1 MEYYDY
7 TQPFAS
13 RRSPVM
19 GMRGAV
25 ATSHPLAAQ
34 AGLRMLLA
42 GGNAVDAA
50 IATAAALVVLEP
62 TSCGLGGDAFA
73 IVWDD
78 GEMHGLNASGRAPE
92 ALSAEAFRRAGMA
105 KMPTEGWAP
114 VTVPGVVSA
123 WSALSRRFGSL
134 PFREVMAPAIEYARE
149 GAPVPPVI
157 AGYWSAAQKR
167 FGGRG
172 GVFEE
177 FGRTFLPG
185 GRAPLPGEVYRNPE
199 LATTLQSIAESH
211 GESFYR
217 GSLARAIAVHSEATG
232 GFVALRDLAEHLPEW
247 VEPVKARYR
256 GFEVWEI
263 PPNGQGIVALMALNV
278 MEGFDLAAAPR
289 LAPESFHVII
299 EALRLAFADAHAYV
313 GDPRAVA
320 VPVHELL
327 SPEYAAARR
336 AQISLSGAMADVA
349 PGRLSGKQETWEPR
363 DGDTVYLC
371 AADWEGMM
379 VSYIQSNYMGFG
391 SGVVVPGTGI
401 SMQNRGAGFSLEE
414 GHPNELA
421 PGRRPFHTII
431 PGFLTQSGVP
441 LAAFGVMGGDMQPQ
455 GHVQVISSIIDHS
468 LNPQAAIDCPR
479 VRVVGADGVLAEPE
493 VGADTI
499 AALRRLGHNI
509 RAEEGRAGFGGGQMV
524 WRNPDTGVL
533 IAGSE
538 PRKDGCAV
546 AI

>member
-73 IVWDD
+73 IVWDS

-92 ALSAEAFRRAGMA
+92 GLSADEFRRVGLT

-134 PFREVMAPAIEYARE
+134 PFRDVIAPAVEYARE

-157 AGYWSAAQKR
+157 ASYWSAAQKR

-172 GVFEE
+172 GLFAELE
-177 FGRTFLPG
+177 SAFLPG
-185 GRAPLPGEVYRNPE
+185 GRAPHPGEVYRNPD
-199 LATTLQSIAESH
+199 LAATLESIAESR

-217 GSLARAIAVHSEATG
+217 GNLARAMAAYSESTG
-232 GFVALRDLAEHLPEW
+232 GYLTLRDLAEHLPEW
-247 VEPVKARYR
+247 VQPVKARYR
-256 GFEVWEI
+256 GFDVWEI
-263 PPNGQGIVALMALNV
+263 PPNGQGIVALMALNI
-278 MEGFDLAAAPR
+278 MEGFDLGDLPR
-289 LAPESFHVII
+289 LAPESLHVII
-299 EALRLAFADAHAYV
+299 EAIRLAFADAHARV
-313 GDPRAVA
+313 GDPRVVT
-320 VPVHELL
+320 VPVDELL

-336 AQISLSGAMADVA
+336 AQISMSHAMTTVA
-349 PGRLSGKQETWEPR
+349 LGRLSGKQEMWRPS
-363 DGDTVYLC
+363 DGDTVYLST
-371 AADWEGMM
+371 ADWEGMM

-431 PGFLTQSGVP
+431 PGLLTQSGIP

-493 VGADTI
+493 VGADTV
-499 AALRRLGHNI
+499 AALRRLGHDI
-509 RAEEGRAGFGGGQMV
+509 RFEEGRAGFGGGQMV
-524 WRNPDTGVL
+524 WRDPDTGVL

>member
-7 TQPFAS
+7 TQPFVS

-34 AGLRMLLA
+34 AGMRMLLA

-73 IVWDD
+73 IVWDS
-78 GEMHGLNASGRAPE
+78 GRMHGLNASGRAPE
-92 ALSAEAFRRAGMA
+92 GLSADAFRRAGMT
-105 KMPTEGWAP
+105 KVPTEGWAP
-114 VTVPGVVSA
+114 VTTPGVVSA
-123 WSALSRRFGSL
+123 WSALSRRFGCL
-134 PFREVMAPAIEYARE
+134 PFREVIAPAVEYARE

-157 AGYWSAAQKR
+157 ASYWNAAQKR

-172 GVFEE
+172 GVFKE
-177 FGRTFLPG
+177 FERAFLPG
-185 GRAPLPGEVYRNPE
+185 GRAPLPGEVYRNPD
-199 LATTLQSIAESH
+199 LAATLQSIADSH
-211 GESFYR
+211 GESLYR
-217 GSLARAIAVHSEATG
+217 GNLARAIAAHSEATG
-232 GFVALRDLAEHLPEW
+232 GFLTLRDLAEHLPEW
-247 VEPVKARYR
+247 VQPVKAGYR
-256 GFEVWEI
+256 GFDVWEI
-263 PPNGQGIVALMALNV
+263 PPNGQGIVALMALNI
-278 MEGFDLAAAPR
+278 MEGFDLRDAPR
-289 LAPESFHVII
+289 LAPESLHVII

-313 GDPRAVA
+313 GDPQAVE
-320 VPVHELL
+320 VPVDELL

-336 AQISLSGAMADVA
+336 AQISLSGAMASVA
-349 PGRLSGKQETWEPR
+349 PGRLDGRKTWEPS
-363 DGDTVYLC
+363 DGDTVYLST
-371 AADWEGMM
+371 ADWEGMM

-391 SGVVVPGTGI
+391 SGVVVPDTGI
-401 SMQNRGAGFSLEE
+401 SLQNRGAGFSLEE
-414 GHPNELA
+414 GHANELA

-431 PGFLTQSGVP
+431 PGFITQSGVP

-493 VGADTI
+493 VGSDTI